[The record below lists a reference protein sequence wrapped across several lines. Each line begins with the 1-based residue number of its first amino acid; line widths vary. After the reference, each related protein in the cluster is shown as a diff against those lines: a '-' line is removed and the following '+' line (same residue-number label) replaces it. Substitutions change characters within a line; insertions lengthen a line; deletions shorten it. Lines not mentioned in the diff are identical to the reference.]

1 MELHQRTHHNT
12 ENAGCHEWSSASEV
26 YSSLFQSWDWHCFL
40 KERWSFTPVLLLE
53 TWADPICTLSLLCY
67 PYYINFNSWCS
78 VKSWGLIKMVLF
90 WRKRLTQNNHYSVCP
105 SCVHWMAVNFDVSSQ
120 KSTKRILFYSFYRN
134 FGGLLFKRVSMT
146 KAIKMPLHVYIYIY
160 VPFLYF
166 IHVLCHWWLIS
177 FSMLQVQG
185 VINSCVYCL
194 YKVKLEKVFVC
205 CCFFCFFGR

>member
-1 MELHQRTHHNT
+1 MLIKRATVWLGITGEYFRLGTRIISENQQERNSVQPLQWNREEMMELHQRTHHNT

-78 VKSWGLIKMVLF
+78 VKSWGLIKMILF

-105 SCVHWMAVNFDVSSQ
+105 SCVHWMAVNVDVSSQ

-134 FGGLLFKRVSMT
+134 FGGLFFKRVSMT
-146 KAIKMPLHVYIYIY
+146 KAIKMPLHVYI
-160 VPFLYF
+160 
-166 IHVLCHWWLIS
+166 
-177 FSMLQVQG
+177 
-185 VINSCVYCL
+185 
-194 YKVKLEKVFVC
+194 
-205 CCFFCFFGR
+205 

>member
-1 MELHQRTHHNT
+1 MIKRATVWLGITGEYFRLGTRIMSENQQERNSVQPLQWNREEMMELHQRTHHNT

-53 TWADPICTLSLLCY
+53 TWADPICTLSLPCY

-78 VKSWGLIKMVLF
+78 VKSWGLIKMILF

-105 SCVHWMAVNFDVSSQ
+105 SCVHWMAVNVDVSSQ

-134 FGGLLFKRVSMT
+134 FGGLFFKRVSMT
-146 KAIKMPLHVYIYIY
+146 KAIKMPLHVYI
-160 VPFLYF
+160 
-166 IHVLCHWWLIS
+166 
-177 FSMLQVQG
+177 
-185 VINSCVYCL
+185 
-194 YKVKLEKVFVC
+194 
-205 CCFFCFFGR
+205 

>member
-1 MELHQRTHHNT
+1 MLIKRATVWLGITGEYFRLGTRIISENQQERNSVQPLQWNREEMMELHQRTHPNT

-105 SCVHWMAVNFDVSSQ
+105 SCVHWMAVNVDVSSQ

-134 FGGLLFKRVSMT
+134 FGGLFFKRVSMT
-146 KAIKMPLHVYIYIY
+146 KAIKMPLHVYI
-160 VPFLYF
+160 
-166 IHVLCHWWLIS
+166 
-177 FSMLQVQG
+177 
-185 VINSCVYCL
+185 
-194 YKVKLEKVFVC
+194 
-205 CCFFCFFGR
+205 

>member
-1 MELHQRTHHNT
+1 MLIKRATVWLGITGEYFRLGTRIISENQQERNSVQPLQWNREEMMELHQRTHHNT

-105 SCVHWMAVNFDVSSQ
+105 SCVHWMAVNVDVSSQ

-134 FGGLLFKRVSMT
+134 FGGLFFKRVSMT
-146 KAIKMPLHVYIYIY
+146 KAIKMPLHVYI
-160 VPFLYF
+160 
-166 IHVLCHWWLIS
+166 
-177 FSMLQVQG
+177 
-185 VINSCVYCL
+185 
-194 YKVKLEKVFVC
+194 
-205 CCFFCFFGR
+205 

>member
-1 MELHQRTHHNT
+1 MLIKRATVWLGITGEYFRLGTRIISENQQERNSVQPLQWNREEMMELHQRTHHNT

-105 SCVHWMAVNFDVSSQ
+105 SCVHWMAVNVDVSSR

-134 FGGLLFKRVSMT
+134 FGGLFFKRVSMT
-146 KAIKMPLHVYIYIY
+146 KAIKMPLHVYI
-160 VPFLYF
+160 
-166 IHVLCHWWLIS
+166 
-177 FSMLQVQG
+177 
-185 VINSCVYCL
+185 
-194 YKVKLEKVFVC
+194 
-205 CCFFCFFGR
+205 

>member
-1 MELHQRTHHNT
+1 MLIKRATVWLGITGEYFRLGTRIISENQQERNSVQPLQWNREEMMELHQRTHHNT

-105 SCVHWMAVNFDVSSQ
+105 SCVHWMAVNVDVSSQ
-120 KSTKRILFYSFYRN
+120 KSTKRILFYSFYHN
-134 FGGLLFKRVSMT
+134 FGGLFFKRVSMT
-146 KAIKMPLHVYIYIY
+146 KAIKMPLHVYI
-160 VPFLYF
+160 
-166 IHVLCHWWLIS
+166 
-177 FSMLQVQG
+177 
-185 VINSCVYCL
+185 
-194 YKVKLEKVFVC
+194 
-205 CCFFCFFGR
+205 